1 VETERRY
8 YIETDT
14 WTETDPETGETTTYT
29 DSYRVYYDYYIC
41 TVTLE
46 KLQHVPSS
54 IHIMSEEQLS
64 MYALYT
70 GDAWQQAGFVRRHGK
85 NLHGYDIP
93 EEYLEDETLPPSLRR
108 RKVSRLSVQYGADIA
123 RRPPS
128 TVPALYHGLSTTAVG
143 TWALGAQGLYNIC
156 TPVSASNAKP
166 GDLCFLRGNLRH
178 PGVSH
183 VAIYVGDGMMIQA
196 GNPSATPT

>member
-1 VETERRY
+1 
-8 YIETDT
+8 
-14 WTETDPETGETTTYT
+14 
-29 DSYRVYYDYYIC
+29 VYYDYYIC

-46 KLQHVPSS
+46 NFNLSHLP

-70 GDAWQQAGFVRRHGK
+70 ATLGNRPDLFDGTVK
-85 NLHGYDIP
+85 TYTDYDIP
-93 EEYLEDETLPPSLRR
+93 EEYLEDETFSAIITEAEKYLGYPYIWGGYCPATSFDCSGF
-108 RKVSRLSVQYGADIA
+108 VSWVINHSGWD
-123 RRPPS
+123 
-128 TVPALYHGLSTTAVG
+128 VG
-143 TWALGAQGLYNIC
+143 RLGAQGLYNIC

-166 GDLCFLRGNLRH
+166 GDLVFFVGTYDT

-196 GNPSATPT
+196 GNPIGYADMTTSYWQSHFYSFGRLS